1 MWSGS
6 DLSIWHNVS
15 FHACTLEIN
24 SNSRC
29 NREHVE
35 FCPSASNNIIS
46 PLPQW
51 LCTLSLVVWRF
62 ITRESYSQIHMTLLS
77 GGLARSCAKLK
88 TYIST
93 TIVSMT
99 IKLGRLVTYLDG
111 LLSVKF
117 YNTLVSLQD
126 QWQTKTVIS
135 LLPQYL
141 CPPNLAGCW
150 HIKKGIQSQSYM
162 ILQSRCFVRSCDKL
176 NILYLHFHQS
186 NSHQTWCSFT
196 VTRWWFA
203 VTNFHP

>member
-1 MWSGS
+1 MAMYTKPGS
-6 DLSIWHNVS
+6 VAIYHQRVLFTNTYDS
-15 FHACTLEIN
+15 FIRGSCEIM
-24 SNSRC
+24 C
-29 NREHVE
+29 QTK
-35 FCPSASNNIIS
+35 NIY
-46 PLPQW
+46 LH
-51 LCTLSLVVWRF
+51 
-62 ITRESYSQIHMTLLS
+62 YH
-77 GGLARSCAKLK
+77 
-88 TYIST
+88 T

-126 QWQTKTVIS
+126 QWQTKTIIS

-150 HIKKGIQSQSYM
+150 HIKRGIQSQSYM
-162 ILQSRCFVRSCDKL
+162 ILQSRCFMRSCDKL